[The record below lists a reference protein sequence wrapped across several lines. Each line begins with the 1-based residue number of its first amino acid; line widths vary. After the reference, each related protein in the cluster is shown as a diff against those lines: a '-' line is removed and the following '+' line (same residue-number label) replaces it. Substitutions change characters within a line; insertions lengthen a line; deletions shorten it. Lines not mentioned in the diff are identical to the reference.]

1 MTTLTTPPGGTDR
14 PSACRPPLTGPE
26 LREVFEVPP
35 SLRMDDVGAF
45 CPLDDV
51 LLIKQPGGW
60 HCPGCG
66 AAWNDMGRDGRWSV
80 VAQLVELADQGADQA
95 TSGRLTRVAVAV
107 GAAAGAAGT
116 VTLAHRYTEHASA
129 VPEQLVYS
137 PAVAVGLVGVVLAGR
152 RIARWVGEHRH
163 PLAVD
168 VDEADLNPLG
178 KELLA
183 QVRARRGEAS

>member
-1 MTTLTTPPGGTDR
+1 MTSISSNDR
-14 PSACRPPLTGPE
+14 RALACRPPLDGPL
-26 LREVFEVPP
+26 LRTVFQVPP
-35 SLRMDDVGAF
+35 ALRLDDVGAL

-51 LLIKQPGGW
+51 VLNRQVDGW
-60 HCPGCG
+60 ACPACG
-66 AAWNDMGRDGRWSV
+66 AAWDSAGRDGWWPITS
-80 VAQLVELADQGADQA
+80 ADGELVDQGDAGESG
-95 TSGRLTRVAVAV
+95 TSRRTRIALVSILVP
-107 GAAAGAAGT
+107 GLAAAT
-116 VTLAHRYTEHASA
+116 VDLGRRYAEHTSE

-137 PAVAVGLVGVVLAGR
+137 PALAVGLVGVALAGR
-152 RIARWVGEHRH
+152 RVARWVGEHRH